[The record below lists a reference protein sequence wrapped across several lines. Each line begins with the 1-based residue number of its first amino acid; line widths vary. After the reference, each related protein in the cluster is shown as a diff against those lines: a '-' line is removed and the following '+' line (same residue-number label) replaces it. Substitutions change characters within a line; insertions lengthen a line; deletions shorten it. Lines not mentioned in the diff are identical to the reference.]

1 MNRTQAIAPARIAPP
16 SLRAAPAYLT
26 PPAADAAIALMDALG
41 VEPRSPQERIV
52 ALVRDMAGDASPPS
66 TTAAPRPRLGAPN
79 PARRRPMPVH
89 PLERTGAAVNFLRLN
104 GVSVAREQNSLRD
117 GMLWNVSGFGRSLS
131 ATEVI
136 ELAIAKGM
144 AR

>member
-1 MNRTQAIAPARIAPP
+1 MNRTQAIAPARVAPP

-41 VEPRSPQERIV
+41 VRPRSPQERVV
-52 ALVRDMAGDASPPS
+52 ALLQEMAGTGVAVH
-66 TTAAPRPRLGAPN
+66 AAPRPRMAAPN
-79 PARRRPMPVH
+79 PGRRIAIAPH
-89 PLERTGAAVNFLRLN
+89 PLERTGQAVNFLRSN

-131 ATEVI
+131 AAEVI
-136 ELAIAKGM
+136 ELAIGKGM